1 MGWLAAVLEWEPGC
15 CFDQRRTKWQGRKGR
30 MVMKLE
36 SKYGIPNIARVSRRI
51 FYVGL
56 LLGILGLF
64 AVLGLSIFDIDLR
77 EILPPCSLY
86 SMTGLYCP
94 GCGGT
99 RACYALA
106 QGHILESIILHPL
119 VFYLAVGYVV
129 YMLSHLLDIL
139 TQGKIRGCY
148 FCPYYW
154 YIGVGIL
161 LVQFVVKN
169 LALLAGYDLIKTG
182 V

>member
-1 MGWLAAVLEWEPGC
+1 MN
-15 CFDQRRTKWQGRKGR
+15 T
-30 MVMKLE
+30 E
-36 SKYGIPNIARVSRRI
+36 SKYGIPGIARVSRRI
-51 FYVGL
+51 FYVGM

-64 AVLGLSIFDIDLR
+64 VFLVLSILNIDLR
-77 EILPPCSLY
+77 EVLPPCSLY

-106 QGHILESIILHPL
+106 QGRILKSIILHPL
-119 VFYLAVGYVV
+119 VLYLAAGYVI

-139 TQGKIRGCY
+139 TRGKIRGCY

-169 LALLAGYDLIKTG
+169 LALLAGYDMLKIG
-182 V
+182 GNF

>member
-1 MGWLAAVLEWEPGC
+1 
-15 CFDQRRTKWQGRKGR
+15 
-30 MVMKLE
+30 MKAE
-36 SKYGIPNIARVSRRI
+36 SKYGIPNIARVSRKI
-51 FYVGL
+51 FYVGVV
-56 LLGILGLF
+56 LGILGLL
-64 AVLGLSIFDIDLR
+64 ALLGLFIFDIDLR
-77 EILPPCSLY
+77 EIMPPCSLH

-99 RACYALA
+99 RACYALM
-106 QGHILESIILHPL
+106 QGNIRDSIILHPM
-119 VFYLAVGYVV
+119 VFYLVTGYAV

-139 TQGKIRGCY
+139 TQGKVRGCY

-169 LALLAGYDLIKTG
+169 IALLAGHDLLL
-182 V
+182 